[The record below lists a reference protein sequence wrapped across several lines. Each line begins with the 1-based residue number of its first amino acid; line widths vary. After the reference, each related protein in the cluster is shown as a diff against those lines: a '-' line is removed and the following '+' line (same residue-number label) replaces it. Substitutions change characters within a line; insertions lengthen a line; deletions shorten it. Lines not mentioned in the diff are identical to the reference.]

1 MKKTIIISA
10 IALGFVFNT
19 SHAANTLEHF
29 PTTTISTS
37 KISVSP
43 FCLAIVKGDLETVKK
58 LIELGADVN
67 EKSKGMTPAMYAAK
81 YNKTAILQLLV
92 KHGAEIKKKSEK
104 GLTAM
109 DYAKQS
115 NATDALA
122 YLKSHSS

>member
-1 MKKTIIISA
+1 M
-10 IALGFVFNT
+10 
-19 SHAANTLEHF
+19 EHF
-29 PTTTISTS
+29 PTTTINTS